1 MSALRPFQELCAEG
15 GIWFSGALPRAGHE
29 EPEGVHGGTAV
40 TLHEFWLQLLNGITL
55 GALLFLVSSGFTL
68 IFGLMRIVNL
78 AQGSLYLVGGYVGLS
93 TIRATDSFLLAVLAG
108 SAAAAAL
115 GFAMER
121 GLLRMVRG
129 QPMSEIL
136 LTVGISFIIADL
148 ALATWGGDP
157 ETLPLPQAV
166 DGSTSIFGLT
176 YPVFRLVV
184 VAIAVLVAV
193 ALWLLLERT
202 RTGAMVRAGVD
213 DQETAAALGI
223 NIKAVFTAVFALG
236 ALLAGLAGVVGGA
249 YLSIFPGADV
259 EILVYSL
266 VVVVVGGLGSL
277 RGAIVGSLLVGLAY
291 VYGQSLV
298 PDLAYFVLFAPM
310 ALILLVR
317 PQGLFGRAG

>member
-1 MSALRPFQELCAEG
+1 
-15 GIWFSGALPRAGHE
+15 
-29 EPEGVHGGTAV
+29 V

-157 ETLPLPQAV
+157 ETLPLPQTV
-166 DGSTSIFGLT
+166 DGSTSVFGLT

-291 VYGQSLV
+291 VYGQTLV